1 MHVVFGE
8 VACPFSGLQ
17 MMCCVRQRSAMT
29 FSFSTRSASNKSLH
43 SGDDECG
50 DDEERTDGPDRGD
63 EHGYKTGCDDGG
75 RGQMSGKPITSTA
88 IDGRLHDTRGCWRNE
103 RPFGLSHR
111 MMM

>member
-29 FSFSTRSASNKSLH
+29 FSFSTRSASNKSLRSAH
-43 SGDDECG
+43 H
-50 DDEERTDGPDRGD
+50 ERP
-63 EHGYKTGCDDGG
+63 
-75 RGQMSGKPITSTA
+75 STA